1 MDIYDLGITYTLKRI
16 NKMANFLPNAHYF
29 MSSQPKYQS
38 AYISTILT
46 SYE

>member
-1 MDIYDLGITYTLKRI
+1 MDMYDFGITYTLKRI
-16 NKMANFLPNAHYF
+16 NKIANFLPNAPCF

-38 AYISTILT
+38 TYISTIIT